1 MTNLATSDDGA
12 AIAYEA
18 HGTGEPAIVLVHGW
32 SCDRSYWSAQT
43 QALAPTNLV
52 LALDLAGHGDSQ
64 CSRRDWTMV
73 AYATD
78 VAAVVHQAAP
88 QQCILVGHSMGAD
101 VVLEAARLLPGRV
114 LGMIWVDQ
122 YTDLP
127 ILRSEAEVAARV
139 ASFSANFATTTV
151 AFVRAMFSRHAAPEL
166 VDRVSKHMASAPR
179 HVALSSLE
187 ATWNHAR
194 VVPALLDEVEL
205 PVLAINASSA
215 LAGRASLHRH
225 GIQVIEMPDAG
236 HFPMLE
242 QPAKFNV
249 LLVQAIKQLSR
260 PEVRDA
266 S

>member
-1 MTNLATSDDGA
+1 MTNFAISDDGA

-18 HGTGEPAIVLVHGW
+18 LGAGEPAIVLVHGW

-43 QALAPTNLV
+43 QALAATNLI
-52 LALDLAGHGDSQ
+52 LSLDLAGHGDSQ
-64 CSRRDWTMV
+64 SLRRDWTMV
-73 AYATD
+73 AYAAD
-78 VAAVVHQAAP
+78 VAAVVRQAAP

-101 VVLEAARLLPGRV
+101 IVMEAARLLRGRV
-114 LGMIWVDQ
+114 LGMVWVDQ
-122 YTDLP
+122 YTELP
-127 ILRSEAEVAARV
+127 SRRSEAEVAARV
-139 ASFSANFATTTV
+139 ASFSSAFSTTTV

-194 VVPALLDEVEL
+194 LVPALLGDVGL
-205 PVLAINASSA
+205 PVLAVNASSA
-215 LAGRASLHRH
+215 PTGRASLHRH

-249 LLVQAIKQLSR
+249 LLLQAIKQLSR
-260 PEVRDA
+260 PQV
-266 S
+266 